1 MFTEAIDG
9 SVFSFE
15 TDPAVFSPGK
25 IDAGTRAML
34 SEADLHPG
42 DKILDLGCGYGVVGI
57 WAAQKA
63 GPENVV
69 MCDILPAAVALSKEN
84 ALRNGLD
91 EIQIIQSDGF
101 ERIEAHDFTI
111 ILSNPPYHADFSV
124 PKRFIEDGFR
134 HLAIGGRLLMVTK
147 RLDWYKNKLTSVFGG
162 VRIKETDGY
171 YVFTAEKR
179 SEAPPPKSRKTR
191 HLSKKLERAR
201 QNEKNVVKRRRRQY

>member
-15 TDPAVFSPGK
+15 TDPAVFSPEK
-25 IDAGTRAML
+25 STPGTRAML
-34 SEADLHPG
+34 SEADLRPG

-124 PKRFIEDGFR
+124 PKRFIEDGLPPSCDR
-134 HLAIGGRLLMVTK
+134 RQAA
-147 RLDWYKNKLTSVFGG
+147 
-162 VRIKETDGY
+162 DGY
-171 YVFTAEKR
+171 KASGLV
-179 SEAPPPKSRKTR
+179 
-191 HLSKKLERAR
+191 
-201 QNEKNVVKRRRRQY
+201 